1 MPFRPSRMGAQKR
14 KAYGRKIYRRPPRML
29 RSLRPIASR
38 THVMKRIGKPAFVQ
52 NSLGGPLLT
61 DDGGG
66 QFQQAGT
73 AVGALPG
80 TWETGL
86 SAQFQLNSVIDPS
99 DITSLFDRYKI
110 VGVKLKIHYLHNA
123 SFIPGQS
130 NLPTLY
136 YAFDGDDST
145 PPPTALGVLSKGY
158 CKSKVLNANRPLSV
172 YIKPRLTKEIYNSPI
187 STGYSSEK
195 ACWLDCSYSTVPHY
209 GLKFW
214 LSDWVGGDEN
224 NNAIRIQPTYYLAL
238 KDTQ

>member
-38 THVMKRIGKPAFVQ
+38 THIMKRLARPALIQ
-52 NSLGGPLLT
+52 NSLGGPVLT
-61 DDGGG
+61 DDGAG
-66 QFQQAGT
+66 QFGQGGVF
-73 AVGALPG
+73 VGALPG

-86 SAQFQLNSVIDPS
+86 SAQFKLNSVIDPA

-110 VGVKLKIHYLHNA
+110 IGVKLKIHYLSTVGTTTGAN
-123 SFIPGQS
+123 

-136 YAFDGDDST
+136 YAFDGDDATT
-145 PPPTALGVLSKGY
+145 PVTAQAVLTKGY

-172 YIKPRLTKEIYNSPI
+172 YIKPRLTKEIFNSPV

-195 ACWLDCSYSTVPHY
+195 ACWLDASYSQIPHY